1 MVNERADRDV
11 EERERESCFVLRRM
25 VCLVKCI
32 YIHVREYIL

>member
-11 EERERESCFVLRRM
+11 EERESCFVLRRM
-25 VCLVKCI
+25 VCLVKCM